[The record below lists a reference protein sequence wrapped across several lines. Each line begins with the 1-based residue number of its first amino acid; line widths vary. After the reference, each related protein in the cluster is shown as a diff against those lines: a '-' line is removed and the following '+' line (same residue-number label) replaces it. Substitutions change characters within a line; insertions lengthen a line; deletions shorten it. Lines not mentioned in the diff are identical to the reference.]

1 MLLSGTAALGLAL
14 GALAVGVAA
23 GMAVRAFT
31 YEAKVGS
38 ARDQS
43 RRILEEARHEAE
55 ALKREASLAAK
66 EESHRLRAEAQEE
79 LRERRAELQRQER
92 RLAQKEEQLDRKL
105 EQLERREE
113 QYRRREE
120 ELERVRAAAE
130 EARDRQ
136 VKELERISGL
146 TREEAKNVILA
157 SVREEAEREA
167 AQLAREIEAQARQ
180 TAERQAKE
188 IIAQAIQRCAADQV
202 AEMSVTV
209 VHLPSDDMKGRII
222 GREGR
227 NIRAFEALTGVD
239 LIIDDTPDTVV
250 ISGFEPIRREVARQ
264 TLEKLIADGRIHPA
278 RIEEMYQKTEKEID
292 NIVREAGEQA
302 CYDARVHGLHPEL
315 VRLLGKLKFRTSYG
329 QNVLRHSVEVAH
341 LAALMAGELEANV
354 EVARR
359 AGLLHD
365 VGKAADHEMEGTH
378 VQIGMELLRKYGES
392 EAVVHAMSTHHGDFE
407 AKSVEAV
414 LVAAADA
421 LSAARPGARRESL
434 ENYIKRLTQLE
445 QIADSFEGVAK
456 AYAIQ
461 AGREVRIIVHPDRV
475 DDLEA
480 FRVAKAVVKRI
491 EKEVQYPGQIKVTVI
506 RETRA
511 VEYAR

>member
-1 MLLSGTAALGLAL
+1 
-14 GALAVGVAA
+14 
-23 GMAVRAFT
+23 
-31 YEAKVGS
+31 
-38 ARDQS
+38 
-43 RRILEEARHEAE
+43 
-55 ALKREASLAAK
+55 
-66 EESHRLRAEAQEE
+66 
-79 LRERRAELQRQER
+79 RQER
-92 RLAQKEEQLDRKL
+92 RIQQKEEQLDRKA
-105 EQLERREE
+105 EQMEKREDE
-113 QYRRREE
+113 FRRREAE
-120 ELERVRAAAE
+120 VEALRRAAE
-130 EARDRQ
+130 EARQ
-136 VKELERISGL
+136 QQIAELERISGL
-146 TREEAKNVILA
+146 TRDEARRQILEG
-157 SVREEAEREA
+157 VRDDAEREA
-167 AQLAREIEAQARQ
+167 AQMVREIEARARE
-180 TAERQAKE
+180 TADRAAKE

-239 LIIDDTPDTVV
+239 LIIDDTPEAVV

-264 TLEKLIADGRIHPA
+264 TLEKLISDGRIHPA
-278 RIEEMYQKTEKEID
+278 RIEEMYAKTEKEIEA
-292 NIVREAGEQA
+292 IVREAGEQA
-302 CYDARVHGLHPEL
+302 CYDARVHGMHPEL
-315 VRLLGKLKFRTSYG
+315 VRLLGRLKFRTSYG

-341 LAALMAGELEANV
+341 LSALMATELGANV

-359 AGLLHD
+359 AGLVHD
-365 VGKAADHEMEGTH
+365 IGKAVDHDMEGTH

-392 EAVVHAMSTHHGDFE
+392 DAVVHAMSTHHGDFE

-414 LVAAADA
+414 LVTAADA

-445 QIADSFEGVAK
+445 EIADSFEGVAK

-461 AGREVRIIVHPDRV
+461 AGREVRILVHPDRV

-480 FRVAKAVVKRI
+480 YRVAKDIVKRI
-491 EKEVQYPGQIKVTVI
+491 ENEVQYPGQIKVTVI